1 MYTYQDL
8 LKFGDNEEAKM
19 AFCLD
24 VIKEH
29 KGTMMYKMAVQAD
42 EYDAH
47 RNTTIMNYQK
57 FLYNLKGQAVPDR
70 FTPNYKLPSNF
81 FNSFITQTNQYLL
94 GNGVQISTDSKAKN
108 AAQKEKDKLGK
119 RFDNQLQ
126 KGGRYALLHGVSFG
140 FWNYDHMEV
149 FKFTEFAPLKDEE
162 NGSLMAGIR
171 FWQIAPE
178 KPLRFNLYEEDGYT
192 EYIERVGQK
201 PEIMQPKRAYIIHT
215 TTDGIGNE
223 IREGENYPTFPIVP
237 LWGNLQHQSEL
248 VGTQYSID
256 CYDLIKSGFANDL
269 DDVSS
274 IYWILHNSGGM
285 EDTDLAKFV
294 ERIKTIRAVNVD
306 TDSGQAADAHTLE
319 VPHEARTAYLARLEQ
334 DLYRDFQIV
343 NVTSI
348 SGGQKTATEIMAA
361 YTPMDAKVDQF
372 EYCVLDFLEAIFALA
387 GVEGSATFKRSRVV
401 NQTEET
407 EMVISA
413 AQYLDDE
420 AVLNHLPW
428 LTPEEADDILQRRD
442 DKIAQ
447 SALQQP
453 KSGNSDD
460 VGEEDGDDLT
470 DEE

>member
-8 LKFGDNEEAKM
+8 RNLGKDEESRMK
-19 AFCLD
+19 FCLD
-24 VIKEH
+24 VIQEH
-29 KGTMMYKMAVQAD
+29 VGTQMYKMAVQAD

-94 GNGVQISTDSKAKN
+94 GNGVQISTDSKAKD
-108 AAQKEKDKLGK
+108 AAQKEKEKLGK

-162 NGSLMAGIR
+162 NGALMAGVR

-178 KPLRFNLYEEDGYT
+178 KPLRFNLFELDGYT
-192 EYIERVGQK
+192 EYIKRPGQK
-201 PEIMQPKRAYIIHT
+201 PEVLKKKREYIIHV

-223 IREGENYPTFPIVP
+223 IREGENYPSFPIVP

-248 VGTQYSID
+248 VGTQFGID

-269 DDVSS
+269 DDATS

-285 EDTDLAKFV
+285 EDVDLAKFV
-294 ERIKTIRAVNVD
+294 ERIKTIKAVNVD
-306 TDSGQAADAHTLE
+306 TDSGQGADAHTIEL
-319 VPHEARTAYLARLEQ
+319 PHEARTAYLERLEQ

-372 EYCVLDFLEAIFALA
+372 EYCVLDFLDAIFALV

-413 AQYLDDE
+413 AQFLDEE
-420 AVLNHLPW
+420 AVLTHLPW
-428 LTPEEADDILQRRD
+428 LTPEEAEDILKRLD
-442 DKIAQ
+442 DKNAQ
-447 SALQQP
+447 RALQQP
-453 KSGNSDD
+453 QIEDSDD
-460 VGEEDGDDLT
+460 TEDE
-470 DEE
+470 DEEEVTDNE

>member
-29 KGTMMYKMAVQAD
+29 KGTMTYKMAVQAD

-94 GNGVQISTDSKAKN
+94 GNGVQISTDSKAKD

-178 KPLRFNLYEEDGYT
+178 KPLRFNLYEVDGYT

-442 DKIAQ
+442 DKSAQ
-447 SALQQP
+447 GALQQP

>member
-8 LKFGDNEEAKM
+8 LKCENNEDARM

-29 KGTMMYKMAVQAD
+29 RGTLMFRTAVQAD

-57 FLYNLKGQAVPDR
+57 FLYNLKGEAVPDR

-94 GNGVQISTDSKAKN
+94 GNGVQITTESDAKN
-108 AAQKEKDKLGK
+108 AAQKEKDKLGR

-140 FWNYDHMEV
+140 FWNYDHMEI
-149 FKFTEFAPLKDEE
+149 FRFTEFAPLNDEE
-162 NGSLMAGIR
+162 NGSLMAGVR

-178 KPLRFNLYEEDGYT
+178 KPLRFNLFEVDGYT
-192 EYIERVGQK
+192 EYIQRPGQK
-201 PEIMQPKRAYIIHT
+201 PEVMKAKRAYIIHT
-215 TTDGIGNE
+215 TSDGIGNE

-248 VGTQYSID
+248 VGTQYGID

-285 EDTDLAKFV
+285 TDMDLAKFV
-294 ERIKTIRAVNVD
+294 ERIKTIKAVNVD
-306 TDSGQAADAHTLE
+306 TDSGQAAEAHTME
-319 VPHEARTAYLARLEQ
+319 VPYEARTAYLARLEQ

-343 NVTSI
+343 NVMSI

-372 EYCVLDFLEAIFALA
+372 EYCVIDFLEAIFALA
-387 GVEGSATFKRSRVV
+387 GVEGDATFKRSRIV
-401 NQTEET
+401 NQSEET

-420 AVLNHLPW
+420 AILNHLPW
-428 LTPEEADDILQRRD
+428 LTPEEVDDILSRLDDENAQR
-442 DKIAQ
+442 
-447 SALQQP
+447 ALQQP

-460 VGEEDGDDLT
+460 DGEEDGDDLT

>member
-126 KGGRYALLHGVSFG
+126 KGGRYALMHGVSFG

-162 NGSLMAGIR
+162 NGSLMSGIR

-178 KPLRFNLYEEDGYT
+178 KPLRFNLYEVDGYT

-428 LTPEEADDILQRRD
+428 LTPEEAEDILQRRD
-442 DKIAQ
+442 DKSAQ
-447 SALQQP
+447 GALQQP